1 MLKKRGQ
8 VTIFIIVALVL
19 VAAVGL
25 FFVLRKTSPDIG
37 LGQEVNPDA
46 FLKTCMEEKI
56 KEGIELISLQGG
68 YTENPL
74 SIYFKFEDE
83 NLPVNI
89 SYLCYNQLPYALC
102 MPQKPLLIQHLKNEL
117 KNYISE
123 DIKNC
128 FGELTENLGKQYVVE
143 ANYQGFEFELI
154 EGKVIVKIDGEI
166 VLTKTEETTKQED
179 FEIIILS
186 RFYDLANMVQKIVN
200 KEATTGDFS
209 HYNLFLYSDFDI
221 NKYKTAD
228 SSVIYSVKHR
238 ESNEEFRF
246 AVRGGVM
253 PPGFGLKFT

>member
-1 MLKKRGQ
+1 MEKRGQ
-8 VTIFIIVALVL
+8 VTIFIIAGILIVSSIA
-19 VAAVGL
+19 L
-25 FFVLRKTSPDIG
+25 FFLFRSGVVPGIG
-37 LGQEVNPDA
+37 GKAEQTPNV
-46 FLKTCMEEKI
+46 FLEACIEDKI
-56 KEGIELISLQGG
+56 REGIELISLQGG

>member
-1 MLKKRGQ
+1 MEKRGQ
-8 VTIFIIVALVL
+8 VTIFIIAGILIVSSIA
-19 VAAVGL
+19 L
-25 FFVLRKTSPDIG
+25 FFLFRSGVVPGIG
-37 LGQEVNPDA
+37 GKAEQNPNV
-46 FLKTCMEEKI
+46 FLEACIEDKI
-56 KEGIELISLQGG
+56 REGIELISLQGG